1 MSETDKPQE
10 PRTMVTLVVE
20 IVQCK
25 ARIAELKERKRQEL
39 DESDMVQCKAGLAE
53 LQERLTELQ
62 KERKRLESSMGGR
75 LGSGDDSA
83 LGDSLGSGA
92 RL

>member
-1 MSETDKPQE
+1 MSEADTPQE
-10 PRTMVTLVVE
+10 PRTVVTLDVE

-25 ARIAELKERKRQEL
+25 GRIAELKERKNQDLGDAERER
-39 DESDMVQCKAGLAE
+39 CKAGIAE
-53 LQERLTELQ
+53 LKARLKELQ
-62 KERKRLESSMGGR
+62 KERKKLEAGLGGH
-75 LGSGDDSA
+75 LGGGDDGA